1 MTTIQTREWRDTNST
16 YQLGQKTEATSNGD
30 RGMLDV
36 NLSSD
41 IEVKLWAT
49 YTNKSHNSSSKGF
62 NPHRKLLGQLLTK

>member
-41 IEVKLWAT
+41 IEVKL
-49 YTNKSHNSSSKGF
+49 
-62 NPHRKLLGQLLTK
+62 